1 MEIKDITYSYDKKT
15 NHLENISSKIDQHK
29 ITTIIGPNGSGKS
42 TLLGILANSY
52 APNKGQVMIDG
63 KQLHQIKPKELAKK
77 IAIVHQQNS
86 APADMTVE
94 KLTSYGR
101 LPYKSIFSN
110 QTPDDQQAVEWA
122 LQKTNLIAKKTK
134 MISELSGGERQRAWI
149 AMTLAQSTP
158 YLFLDEP
165 TTYLD
170 IYYQYEILELVKQLN
185 SENGLTI
192 MMVLHDINQ
201 AIRYSD
207 TIMVMKDGKLIKK
220 GTPEQVVTSELIQ
233 EIYGV
238 QAVVKMDEESGL
250 YILPLGTQ

>member
-238 QAVVKMDEESGL
+238 QVVVKMDEESGL